1 MPNGKPGD
9 HPLTDILLHNR
20 NIYSPAARAL
30 VREIAALADDK
41 TRRELGDLLLT
52 KYNEY
57 GKPDIAELEAY
68 LTDLRDTLKRDAK
81 SRGFEADDGPP

>member
-9 HPLTDILLHNR
+9 HPLTDILIHNR
-20 NIYSPAARAL
+20 NIYSPEACDL
-30 VREIAALADDK
+30 VREIAALADEK

-57 GKPDIAELEAY
+57 SNPNIAELEAY
-68 LTDLRDTLKRDAK
+68 LTGLRDRLKRDAK
-81 SRGFEADDGPP
+81 SRGFEADNG

>member
-9 HPLTDILLHNR
+9 HPLTDIMIHDR
-20 NIYSPAARAL
+20 KIYSPVARDL
-30 VREIAALADDK
+30 IRQIAALADEK

-57 GKPDIAELEAY
+57 YKPNIPELEAY
-68 LTDLRDTLKRDAK
+68 LTGLRDTLQKDAK
-81 SRGFEADDGPP
+81 SRGLETDIK

>member
-9 HPLTDILLHNR
+9 HPLTDIMIHDR
-20 NIYSPAARAL
+20 KIYSPVARDL
-30 VREIAALADDK
+30 IRQIAALADEK

-57 GKPDIAELEAY
+57 YKPNIPELEAY
-68 LTDLRDTLKRDAK
+68 LTDLRDTLQKDAK
-81 SRGFEADDGPP
+81 SRGFETDIK